1 MTADIV
7 EKIRVGDPLT
17 DEELDEA
24 IAFYGQ
30 LESGLR
36 LLGPTYHLAWIEV
49 QRVLYQLQSYR
60 HNRDSYGT

>member
-1 MTADIV
+1 MTADVI
-7 EKIRVGDPLT
+7 EKILVGDPLT

-30 LESGLR
+30 LESSLR

-49 QRVLYQLQSYR
+49 QRVYHALRGYR
-60 HNRDSYGT
+60 YHRDHP

>member
-1 MTADIV
+1 MTADLI
-7 EKIRVGDPLT
+7 EKIRVGDHLT

-36 LLGPTYHLAWIEV
+36 LLGPTFHLAWVEV
-49 QRVLYQLQSYR
+49 QRVYHALRGYR
-60 HNRDSYGT
+60 HHRDHP